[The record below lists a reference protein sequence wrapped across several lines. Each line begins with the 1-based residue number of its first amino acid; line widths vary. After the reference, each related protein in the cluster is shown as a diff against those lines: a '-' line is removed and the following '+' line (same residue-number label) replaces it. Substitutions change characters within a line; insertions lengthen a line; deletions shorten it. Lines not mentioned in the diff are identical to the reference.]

1 MKKIF
6 VLTVTLF
13 AFSVMAENILKNGE
27 FNTQRLGGEIYFGNA
42 MGSMKIANITEE
54 GTTNKCLKLEITS
67 ILEKNGRK
75 QISTEVVFGKS
86 NGQNGIPAEPDT
98 EYEIAFDLKSAHQIS
113 LWVSLDSKQPAKTY
127 FSEKRIRPVP
137 RVVKGVEGK
146 WTTCKAVFKTNTDT
160 RFIRVHLLL
169 WGDSKQQSVF
179 PFKVGDVLLI
189 DNAKIC
195 KTTAADK

>member
-27 FNTQRLGGEIYFGNA
+27 FNIQRLSGEIYAGNA
-42 MGSMKIANITEE
+42 MGSLKLANITEE
-54 GTTNKCLKLEITS
+54 GTDNKCLKLEITA
-67 ILEKNGRK
+67 IKEKDGRR
-75 QISTEVVFGKS
+75 QLSAEVVFGKF

-113 LWVSLDSKQPAKTY
+113 LWVSLDSKPPVKTY
-127 FSEKRIRPVP
+127 LYEKRIRPNP

-146 WTTCKAVFKTNTDT
+146 WTNCQAKFKTDADT
-160 RFIRVHLLL
+160 KFIRVHLLL

-179 PFKVGDVLLI
+179 PFKVGDAILI
-189 DNAKIC
+189 DNVKIC
-195 KTTAADK
+195 KAAVK